1 MATYNFIKL
10 NVFFIVAEHLLLL
23 CTIMTGSIYKMK
35 MTKVDK
41 YIFLSVEG
49 IQIYCSQAGLIF
61 DSCFENIEMLD
72 KRH

>member
-1 MATYNFIKL
+1 
-10 NVFFIVAEHLLLL
+10 
-23 CTIMTGSIYKMK
+23 MK

-41 YIFLSVEG
+41 YIFLSVEA

-61 DSCFENIEMLD
+61 DSCFENIAMLD